1 MFHVIPETKE
11 IPRKI
16 ANIRSRLE
24 QIVRCPQE
32 KNETVILY
40 YRSD

>member
-1 MFHVIPETKE
+1 
-11 IPRKI
+11 
-16 ANIRSRLE
+16 LE

-40 YRSD
+40 YRSDWLEKWYWSYWEKQAQ